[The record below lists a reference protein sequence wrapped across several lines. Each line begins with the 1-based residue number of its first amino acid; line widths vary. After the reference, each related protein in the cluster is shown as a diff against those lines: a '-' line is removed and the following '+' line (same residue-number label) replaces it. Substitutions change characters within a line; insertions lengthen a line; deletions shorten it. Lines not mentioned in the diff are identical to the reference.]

1 MELNF
6 LTIVQVYQLEGLV
19 ALGKMLNPATNQ
31 ITRSLEHAKYV
42 IDLLDILKVK
52 TAGNLNDE
60 EQRFLENTL
69 STLKLNYLEESGTT
83 GAPPAAELA

>member
-1 MELNF
+1 MDLNF

-42 IDLLDILKVK
+42 IDLLDILKSK
-52 TAGNLNDE
+52 TSGNLSDE
-60 EQRFLENTL
+60 EQRFLENTI
-69 STLKLNYLEESGTT
+69 STLKLNYLEESGTPT
-83 GAPPAAELA
+83 TPPAADLA

>member
-1 MELNF
+1 MDINF

-42 IDLLDILKVK
+42 VDLLDIIKSK
-52 TAGNLNDE
+52 TVGNLTDE
-60 EQRFLENTL
+60 EQRFLDNTI
-69 STLKLNYLEESGTT
+69 STLKLNYLEESGTQN
-83 GAPPAAELA
+83 APPPAELV

>member
-1 MELNF
+1 MDLNF

-42 IDLLDILKVK
+42 IDLLDILKAK
-52 TAGNLNDE
+52 TSGNLSDE
-60 EQRFLENTL
+60 EQRFLDNTI
-69 STLKLNYLEESGTT
+69 STLKLNYLEESGTPT
-83 GAPPAAELA
+83 TPPAAEFA

>member
-31 ITRSLEHAKYV
+31 ITRSIEHAKYV
-42 IDLLDILKVK
+42 IDLLDVLKQK
-52 TAGNLNDE
+52 TSGNLNDE
-60 EQRFLENTL
+60 ETRFLDNTI
-69 STLKLNYLEESGTT
+69 STLKLNYLEESGSA
-83 GAPPAAELA
+83 GMAPAAELT